1 MDATAQ
7 LLEQAIA
14 DAISYQAPDVPWA
27 ARLMARASRA
37 KCWPDWRQA
46 SAYEALWS
54 ELGIVADGPRRKPRL
69 RVAGDARVTAQNL
82 SLGGPD
88 RRSGHAP
95 RARRPRRPG

>member
-14 DAISYQAPDVPWA
+14 DAISYRRRTCHKCPPDG
-27 ARLMARASRA
+27 SGICA

-69 RVAGDARVTAQNL
+69 RVAGDAR
-82 SLGGPD
+82 
-88 RRSGHAP
+88 
-95 RARRPRRPG
+95 